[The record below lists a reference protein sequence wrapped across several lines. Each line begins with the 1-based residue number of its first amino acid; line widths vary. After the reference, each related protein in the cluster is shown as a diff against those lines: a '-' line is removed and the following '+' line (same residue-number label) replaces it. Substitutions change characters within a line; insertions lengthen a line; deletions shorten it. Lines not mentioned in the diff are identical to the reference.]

1 MIEPVTGLT
10 IEDRIIFCASPAAI
24 RLPGFENVV
33 VSFAECVA
41 KSGLSSNL
49 LDIPTLPLE
58 ILDGEVTM
66 NRSYLAQLETLHK
79 ALILYIWLA
88 YRFTGVFTTE
98 VMAFYVKGLVEER
111 IDKVLAQQPSSRKQ
125 KLKSLRQLAMLDELG
140 GEISAKYEDRG
151 VMERHAKDRAPFAL
165 GIQKPDDGQPVDNIP
180 NLWVRSPL
188 VAGHDQGENVRLESA
203 IGA

>member
-10 IEDRIIFCASPAAI
+10 IEDRIKFCAAPAAI
-24 RLPGFENVV
+24 RLPGFEDVV

-41 KSGLSSNL
+41 KSDISSNL
-49 LDIPTLPLE
+49 LDIPSLPLE
-58 ILDGEVTM
+58 ILDGEVSMT
-66 NRSYLAQLETLHK
+66 RSYLSQLETLHK

-98 VMAFYVKGLVEER
+98 AMAFYVKGLVEER

-140 GEISAKYEDRG
+140 GEISAKDDIGVVERQAKSRG
-151 VMERHAKDRAPFAL
+151 LFAL
-165 GIQKPDDGQPVDNIP
+165 GIEKSDEGQTTDDASD
-180 NLWVRSPL
+180 LWLRSPL
-188 VAGHDQGENVRLESA
+188 GAAHDQGENARSELASP
-203 IGA
+203 

>member
-1 MIEPVTGLT
+1 MIEPVTALT
-10 IEDRIIFCASPAAI
+10 IEDRIIFCAAPAAI
-24 RLPGFENVV
+24 RLPGFEDVV

-41 KSGLSSNL
+41 KSDISSNL

-66 NRSYLAQLETLHK
+66 NRSYLSQLETLHK

-88 YRFTGVFTTE
+88 YRFTGVFTSE
-98 VMAFYVKGLVEER
+98 AMAFYVKGLVEER
-111 IDKVLAQQPSSRKQ
+111 IDKVLGQQPSSRKQ

-140 GEISAKYEDRG
+140 GEISSKDEKG
-151 VMERHAKDRAPFAL
+151 VAERHPKNRGPLAL
-165 GIQKPDDGQPVDNIP
+165 GFEVPDDGQPTDDAS
-180 NLWVRSPL
+180 NLWLKSSL
-188 VAGHDQGENVRLESA
+188 GAGHDQGKTVRSESA